1 MRLAIARLL
10 SAAVVVL
17 GVSAAVFLLVHLV
30 PGDPI
35 DALLG
40 EAAANAD
47 RGALRQALGLDAP
60 LAVQWWRFVSA
71 AATGDL
77 GTSLGTGRLVAAL
90 LAERLPYTA
99 ALALAALAVAL
110 AIAFPLGTLA
120 ALRAGGVLDA
130 LAGTASMLGAALP
143 NFLLG
148 PIFII
153 VFALWLGWFPIG
165 GAEGPRAIVLPA
177 LTLGSGLAALLA
189 RMIRA
194 ALLEVLAEE
203 HVRAARARGLGPLAI
218 LRHHVFPPAALP
230 ILTVVGAQLGALLGG
245 AVITET
251 VFGWPGLGQLA
262 VEAIQRRDYPLVQG
276 TVLVISVSYVVL
288 NTLVDLLYARLDP
301 RLENDAG

>member
-47 RGALRQALGLDAP
+47 RGALRHALGLDAP
-60 LAVQWWRFVSA
+60 LAVQWWRFVSH

-77 GTSLGTGRLVAAL
+77 GTSLGTGRPVAAL
-90 LAERLPYTA
+90 VAERLPYTA
-99 ALALAALAVAL
+99 ALAVAALAVAL
-110 AIAFPLGTLA
+110 AIALPLGTLA
-120 ALRAGGVLDA
+120 ALRAGSVFDA
-130 LAGTASMLGAALP
+130 LAGAAAMLGAAVP

-148 PIFII
+148 PLLII

-165 GAEGPRAIVLPA
+165 GADGPRAIVLPA

-194 ALLEVLAEE
+194 ALLDVLGEE
-203 HVRAARARGLGPLAI
+203 HVRAARARGLAPLAI
-218 LRHHVFPPAALP
+218 LRRHVFPPAALP
-230 ILTVVGAQLGALLGG
+230 ILTVDGAQLGALLGG

-262 VEAIQRRDYPLVQG
+262 VEAIQRRDYPLVQAS
-276 TVLVISVSYVVL
+276 VLVISVSYVVL
-288 NTLVDLLYARLDP
+288 NTLVDMLYARLDP
-301 RLENDAG
+301 RLVNDAD

>member
-1 MRLAIARLL
+1 MRLAMARLL

-47 RGALRQALGLDAP
+47 RGALRHALGLDAP
-60 LAVQWWRFVSA
+60 LAVQWWRFVSH

-77 GTSLGTGRLVAAL
+77 GTSLGTGRPVAAL
-90 LAERLPYTA
+90 VAERLPYTA
-99 ALALAALAVAL
+99 ALAVAALAVAL
-110 AIAFPLGTLA
+110 AIALPLGTLA
-120 ALRAGGVLDA
+120 ALRAGSVFDA
-130 LAGTASMLGAALP
+130 LAGAAAMLGAAVP

-148 PIFII
+148 PLLII

-165 GAEGPRAIVLPA
+165 GADGPRAIVLPA

-194 ALLEVLAEE
+194 ALLDVLGEE
-203 HVRAARARGLGPLAI
+203 HVRAARARGLAPLAI
-218 LRHHVFPPAALP
+218 LRRHVFPPAALP

-262 VEAIQRRDYPLVQG
+262 VEAIQRRDYPLVQA
-276 TVLVISVSYVVL
+276 TVLVISVSYVAL
-288 NTLVDLLYARLDP
+288 NTLVDMLYARLDP
-301 RLENDAG
+301 RLVNDAD